1 VLPAAGQ
8 EPDDKLRLGAQF
20 EFLAREGVMV
30 GVSVSVNLG
39 MWGS

>member
-1 VLPAAGQ
+1 MLPAAGQ

-30 GVSVSVNLG
+30 GVSVNLG
-39 MWGS
+39 MWVII